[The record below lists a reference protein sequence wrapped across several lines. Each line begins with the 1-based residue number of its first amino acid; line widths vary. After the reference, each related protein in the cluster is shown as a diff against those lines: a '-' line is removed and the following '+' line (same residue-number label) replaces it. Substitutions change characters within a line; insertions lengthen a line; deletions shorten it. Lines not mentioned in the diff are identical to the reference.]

1 MSDTGRTQPGA
12 VRVLALACAV
22 ALVGFLVGLSVA
34 PASLPGEA
42 FDITPK
48 AAAGAAVSVDHV
60 HDQAVGG
67 GLELAAHSG
76 IVDIAVGT
84 GRAESVVARV
94 WHGRAVDSWALPPA
108 RTPHVPSGRGP
119 PLPV

>member
-1 MSDTGRTQPGA
+1 MSDTGRTEPGA

-48 AAAGAAVSVDHV
+48 AAAGAAVSVDHLD
-60 HDQAVGG
+60 DQPVDG
-67 GLELAAHSG
+67 GLEPAAHSG
-76 IVDIAVGT
+76 TIDVAVGT
-84 GRAESVVARV
+84 GCAESVVATV
-94 WHGRAVDSWALPPA
+94 SHGRAVDPWALPPA
-108 RTPHVPSGRGP
+108 RTPHASSGRGP

>member
-1 MSDTGRTQPGA
+1 MSYTGRTQPVT
-12 VRVLALACAV
+12 VRALAIICAV

-34 PASLPGEA
+34 PTALPGEA

-60 HDQAVGG
+60 HDPQVDR
-67 GLELAAHSG
+67 GLEVAPHSSTVGVAARTGSAEPV
-76 IVDIAVGT
+76 IVT
-84 GRAESVVARV
+84 V
-94 WHGRAVDSWALPPA
+94 WHRRAVDLRALLPT
-108 RTPHVPSGRGP
+108 RTPHASSGRGP